1 MNYPIC
7 SILYPKSPLPFLAN
21 YPYSLTFK
29 HLHSK
34 CMKVEQVIIQR
45 IGERYNVNEIKEGT
59 VYFVDDAGVQSAKSR
74 FKFGNKN

>member
-1 MNYPIC
+1 
-7 SILYPKSPLPFLAN
+7 
-21 YPYSLTFK
+21 
-29 HLHSK
+29 
-34 CMKVEQVIIQR
+34 MKVEQVIIQR